1 MLQDIQNRGQ
11 LAAGMTTFNASRSQ
25 MLETHKDIGTVSEVF
40 RLSHRGKHESIMQQL
55 SGPASIGHVRYA
67 TCGQDDRNYAQP
79 FERQHIHKHKW
90 FSFCFNGQLANYNEL
105 KEKLTAD
112 LGESK
117 ANLEKAQGELT
128 AANDKATALQ
138 EESQSKDTRISE
150 LETKVA
156 DQETQLAGGAG
167 ATPAA
172 EGGADLTAMQT
183 ELEEAKALLTAAQ
196 DRNTGLEAQMSE
208 LKRKEDARQKS
219 QMRQGLQGTIL
230 AVNQAWNFVVLSIGD
245 RQGVV
250 NNAEMLVQ
258 RGSQLL
264 GKVRVTSVE
273 PSTSIADIVV
283 RTVPRGFSVMPGDTV
298 VYPAQAN

>member
-1 MLQDIQNRGQ
+1 MTKALLAVCIAFSLGAAVLGFLNRGKLVDTRMELDNKSAQ
-11 LAAGMTTFNASRSQ
+11 LTTAEQKIEVAN
-25 MLETHKDIGTVSEVF
+25 KDIEAKKEEIAGLNSE
-40 RLSHRGKHESIMQQL
+40 
-55 SGPASIGHVRYA
+55 
-67 TCGQDDRNYAQP
+67 
-79 FERQHIHKHKW
+79 
-90 FSFCFNGQLANYNEL
+90 

-112 LGESK
+112 LGEAK
-117 ANLEKAQGELT
+117 ANMEKAQGEL
-128 AANDKATALQ
+128 AAATEKATAL
-138 EESQSKDTRISE
+138 EAESTAKDERISG
-150 LETKVA
+150 LETEVA
-156 DQETQLAGGAG
+156 GLKDQLAGGLPPPTEG
-167 ATPAA
+167 A
-172 EGGADLTAMQT
+172 ADLAALQT

-196 DRNTGLEAQMSE
+196 DRNTGLEAQMAE
-208 LKRKEDARQKS
+208 LRRKEDARQKS
-219 QMRQGLQGTIL
+219 QMRQGIQGTIL

-298 VYPAQAN
+298 IYPAQAN